1 MRDRRRTARGGNRT
15 LPYTAV
21 VTTVVRFGGA
31 EARRAALAAEL
42 ERLTTVLRG
51 LPGVVEAWVFGST
64 VSGHVHA
71 GSDIDLLVV
80 RHTDEPPAE
89 RALTLVRE
97 LSSALP
103 LDVFVYTPEELAAG
117 GRFVRSALA
126 NGRRLW

>member
-1 MRDRRRTARGGNRT
+1 M
-15 LPYTAV
+15 
-21 VTTVVRFGGA
+21 
-31 EARRAALAAEL
+31 
-42 ERLTTVLRG
+42 LRH

-97 LSSALP
+97 LASPLP
-103 LDVFVYTPEELAAG
+103 LDVFVYTPQELTAG
-117 GRFVRSALA
+117 GRFVRSALGG
-126 NGRRLW
+126 GRRLW

>member
-1 MRDRRRTARGGNRT
+1 VEAAQGRDRC
-15 LPYTAV
+15 LPYTAL
-21 VTTVVRFGGA
+21 VTTIVRFGGA
-31 EARRAALAAEL
+31 EARRSALAAEL
-42 ERLTTVLRG
+42 ERLTVVLRG
-51 LPGVVEAWVFGST
+51 LPGVREAWVFGST

-89 RALTLVRE
+89 RSLTLVRE
-97 LSSALP
+97 LASPLP

-126 NGRRLW
+126 GGRRLW